1 MCCIVALWVSYRCV
15 HLEGIEAPVFEYTCR
30 VSIIWSAFLIFC
42 PFTYEL
48 MPINTRAD
56 WCPLYHF
63 LCYQFNGQGQ
73 LLQEEE
79 VFQTMQEW
87 VWFSQGCQR
96 KTHKHTHTQKPSTSW
111 VNLKIRMKVLLLYPS
126 LRKIW
131 PRKAKNWKGKTGSE
145 MYKSRLL
152 CVTFKSKNWK
162 FCFLLL

>member
-87 VWFSQGCQR
+87 AWFSQGSSQR
-96 KTHKHTHTQKPSTSW
+96 KTHTHPKTIHMLSW
-111 VNLKIRMKVLLLYPS
+111 PKNSSES
-126 LRKIW
+126 LVTRLNFKE
-131 PRKAKNWKGKTGSE
+131 KLAKESKRSKKKDWK
-145 MYKSRLL
+145 RN
-152 CVTFKSKNWK
+152 V
-162 FCFLLL
+162 